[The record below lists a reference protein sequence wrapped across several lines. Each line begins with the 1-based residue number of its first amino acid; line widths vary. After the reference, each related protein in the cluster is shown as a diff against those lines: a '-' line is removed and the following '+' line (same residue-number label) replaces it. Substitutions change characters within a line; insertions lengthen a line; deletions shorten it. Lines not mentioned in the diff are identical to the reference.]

1 MRGDKIVNKTFR
13 ILAIEHNKHDR
24 SVLKQVLSVTRG
36 INCELVF
43 AERFTQAIELLESNN
58 VDLILL
64 DLMLPDLNGNRN
76 IESIFGKYSELPT
89 IVLSSLADEEMA
101 LDAVR
106 KGAQDYIIKDEINSY
121 PLKHVIKCSIERNL
135 LRKKLARLSITDD
148 LTKLYNRRGFLCM
161 TQQQLELARRLKKNL
176 GIFFIDIDGMKEIN
190 DYFGHHQGD
199 QALIDVS
206 QILKDACRVT
216 DVIGRI
222 GGDEF
227 GISLIQGMSCIK
239 NIETRIRKNI
249 ELHNKSSLRKYKLS
263 ISIGNYCINPQSCAD
278 IQHSLAEADN
288 IMYKEKAKK
297 KRLSPEQRS
306 FA

>member
-1 MRGDKIVNKTFR
+1 MSKTLKILV
-13 ILAIEHNKHDR
+13 IEHNEHDQ
-24 SVLKQVLSVTRG
+24 SLLKQACAVARG

-43 AERFTQAIELLESNN
+43 TGTFAKAIEILESNHI
-58 VDLILL
+58 DLIFL
-64 DLMLPDLNGNRN
+64 DLMFPDLNGNRN
-76 IESIFGKYSELPT
+76 IESILGKYSELPT

-106 KGAQDYIIKDEINSY
+106 KGAQDYIIKDYINSY
-121 PLKHVIKCSIERNL
+121 PLRQVINCSIERNL
-135 LRKKLARLSITDD
+135 LRVKLARLSITDD
-148 LTKLYNRRGFLCM
+148 LTKLYNRRGFLSM
-161 TQQQLELARRLKKNL
+161 TQQQLELARRLEKNI

-199 QALIDVS
+199 QALIDTS
-206 QILKDACRVT
+206 LILKDACRVT

-239 NIETRIRKNI
+239 NIETRIRKKI
-249 ELHNKSSLRKYKLS
+249 ELHNKTNLRKYKLS
-263 ISIGNYCINPQSCAD
+263 ISIGNYCINAQNCVD
-278 IQHSLAEADN
+278 IQNSLAEADK
-288 IMYKEKAKK
+288 IMYMEKAEK
-297 KRLSPEQRS
+297 KRRNPEQMS

>member
-1 MRGDKIVNKTFR
+1 MSKTLKILV
-13 ILAIEHNKHDR
+13 IEHIEHDQLL
-24 SVLKQVLSVTRG
+24 LKQAFSVAIG
-36 INCELVF
+36 INCELVIAEKF
-43 AERFTQAIELLESNN
+43 AKAIELLESND
-58 VDLILL
+58 VDLILF

-76 IESIFGKYSELPT
+76 IENILGKYSELPT

-101 LDAVR
+101 LDAVK
-106 KGAQDYIIKDEINSY
+106 KGAQDYLIKDEINSY
-121 PLKHVIKCSIERNL
+121 PLKQVIKCSIERNL
-135 LRKKLARLSITDD
+135 LRVKMARLSLTDD
-148 LTKLYNRRGFLCM
+148 LTKLYNRRGFFSM
-161 TQQQLELARRLKKNL
+161 TQQQLELARRLEKNI

-199 QALIDVS
+199 QALIDTS

-239 NIETRIRKNI
+239 NIETRIRKRI
-249 ELHNKSSLRKYKLS
+249 ELHNKASLRKYKLS
-263 ISIGNYCINPQSCAD
+263 ISIGNYCINAQNCVD
-278 IQHSLAEADN
+278 IENSLAEADKM
-288 IMYKEKAKK
+288 MYIEKSEK
-297 KRLSPEQRS
+297 KRVNPEKRN